1 MNAYEAASL
10 TTQWITAVAT
20 VVAVFVAALFG
31 WLTWLNTRRSK
42 DTQDRA
48 TYAAVDSS
56 GPLPADFA
64 QAVAEVGLVNW
75 EVLPHGGETWLLRNS
90 GNSTAHDVSIEGLT
104 DVDKKRLKPVDLG
117 SLGPTMMGQFR
128 MVSRLSISGPGNAVV
143 TFRLEPDGPTSRR
156 TVRVPAP

>member
-1 MNAYEAASL
+1 VNAYEAASL
-10 TTQWITAVAT
+10 TTQWITAIAT
-20 VVAVFVAALFG
+20 VIAVFVAALFG

-42 DTQDRA
+42 DAQDRA
-48 TYAAVDSS
+48 TYAAVDTS

-75 EVLPHGGETWLLRNS
+75 EVLHSSGENWFLRNS
-90 GNSTAHDVSIEGLT
+90 GNSTAHDVTIEGLT
-104 DVDKKRLKPVDLG
+104 AIDKKRLKAASLG
-117 SLGPTMMGQFR
+117 TLGPTMMGEFQ

-143 TFRLEPDGPTSRR
+143 TFRLDPDGTPSQR